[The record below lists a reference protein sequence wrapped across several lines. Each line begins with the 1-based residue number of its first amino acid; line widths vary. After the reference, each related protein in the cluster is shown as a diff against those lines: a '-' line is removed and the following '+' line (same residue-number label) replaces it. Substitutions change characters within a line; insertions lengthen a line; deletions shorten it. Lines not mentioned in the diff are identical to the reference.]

1 MKKKTLA
8 KVAGCATSNLNDLLD
23 TADSLILAYEELSLI
38 RDRVSTGQMTDELYK
53 FIDAHHGLEAL
64 FADLPRKESLTEG
77 SMEALQIGQLQYI
90 DRAMEGLL
98 QDIKDILLKIWNNFI
113 EWIKDWTDSNRR
125 MYFRLQR
132 HHRLLTSSRATYGSA
147 ESYNRNAKGSV
158 YSYEKE
164 WLPMYK
170 ACKDIADII
179 NKVPSSNIARYLID
193 NHKAMAR
200 DFSEF
205 GYSLTDSS
213 LSRNDPKYT
222 KHDRLLGPAG
232 AGWNFGDLV
241 TRCNEA
247 MELLKFEE
255 ASRTQFTNLKRAFD
269 RAMTNG
275 TDVNEKNAL
284 IWFVRICKVSKESA
298 STVARAVVDVCSIAK
313 RCA

>member
-8 KVAGCATSNLNDLLD
+8 QVAGCATSNLNDLLD
-23 TADSLILAYEELSLI
+23 AADNLIVAYEELALI
-38 RDRVSTGQMTDELYK
+38 RDRISTGQMTDELYK
-53 FIDAHHGLEAL
+53 FLDAHHGLEKL
-64 FADLPRKESLTEG
+64 FSNLPNKDVLTEG
-77 SMEALQIGQLQYI
+77 SMEALQVERLKYV
-90 DRAMEGLL
+90 DLAMEGIL
-98 QDIKDILLKIWNNFI
+98 QDIKDLLLKIWNNFI

-132 HHRLLTSSRATYGSA
+132 HHRLLTTSRATYGSA
-147 ESYNRNAKGSV
+147 ESYNKNAKGSV

-164 WLPMYK
+164 WIVMYK
-170 ACKDIADII
+170 ACKAVADII
-179 NKVPSSNIARYLID
+179 NKVPSTNIAKYLID
-193 NHKAMAR
+193 NHRALATNLA
-200 DFSEF
+200 EF

-213 LSRNDPKYT
+213 LSRKDPKYT
-222 KHDRLLGPAG
+222 KQVRLLGVGG
-232 AGWNFGDLV
+232 AGWNFGDLA

-247 MELLKFEE
+247 MDLLKFEE
-255 ASRTQFTNLKRAFD
+255 SSRTQFINLKRAFD

-275 TDVNEKNAL
+275 STTNEKNAL

>member
-8 KVAGCATSNLNDLLD
+8 KLAVTATSNLNDLLD
-23 TADSLILAYEELSLI
+23 KADHMLIAYGELSMI
-38 RDRVSTGQMTDELYK
+38 RDRISGGQMTDELYK
-53 FIDAHHGLEAL
+53 FLDSHQGLERL
-64 FADLPRKESLTEG
+64 FANLPKKEFLTEG
-77 SMEALQIGQLQYI
+77 SMEALQIEQIKYI
-90 DRAMEGLL
+90 DLAMEGLL

-132 HHRLLTSSRATYGSA
+132 HHRLLTNSRASYGSPD
-147 ESYNRNAKGSV
+147 SYNKNAKGSV
-158 YSYEKE
+158 FSFDE
-164 WLPMYK
+164 WLSMYK
-170 ACKDIADII
+170 ACNDNADII
-179 NKVPSSNIARYLID
+179 KKVPATNIAKYLID
-193 NHKAMAR
+193 NHKAMAKN
-200 DFSEF
+200 FAEF

-213 LSRNDPKYT
+213 LSRVDPKYT
-222 KHDRLLGPAG
+222 KQPRLLGTSG

-247 MELLKFEE
+247 MSLLKFEE

-269 RAMTNG
+269 KAMTNG
-275 TDVNEKNAL
+275 TSVNEKNAL

-298 STVARAVVDVCSIAK
+298 STVARAVVDVCNIAK

>member
-8 KVAGCATSNLNDLLD
+8 QVAGCATGNLNDLLD
-23 TADSLILAYEELSLI
+23 TADNLILAYEELSLI
-38 RDRVSTGQMTDELYK
+38 RDRISNGQMTDELYK
-53 FIDAHHGLEAL
+53 FLDAHHSLEKL
-64 FADLPRKESLTEG
+64 FIHLPNKDALTEG
-77 SMEALQIGQLQYI
+77 SMEALHIEQIKCVDL
-90 DRAMEGLL
+90 AMEGIL

-132 HHRLLTSSRATYGSA
+132 HHRLLTSSRASYGSA
-147 ESYNRNAKGSV
+147 ESYNKNAKGSV

-164 WLPMYK
+164 WLVMYK
-170 ACKDIADII
+170 ACKSIADII
-179 NKVPSSNIARYLID
+179 SKVPSSNIAKYLID
-193 NHKAMAR
+193 NHRTLATNFA
-200 DFSEF
+200 EF

-213 LSRNDPKYT
+213 LSRKDPKYT
-222 KHDRLLGPAG
+222 KQIRLLGPGG

-241 TRCNEA
+241 TRCNDA
-247 MELLKFEE
+247 MDLLKFEE

-275 TDVNEKNAL
+275 STVNEKNAL

-298 STVARAVVDVCSIAK
+298 STVARAVVDVCNIAK